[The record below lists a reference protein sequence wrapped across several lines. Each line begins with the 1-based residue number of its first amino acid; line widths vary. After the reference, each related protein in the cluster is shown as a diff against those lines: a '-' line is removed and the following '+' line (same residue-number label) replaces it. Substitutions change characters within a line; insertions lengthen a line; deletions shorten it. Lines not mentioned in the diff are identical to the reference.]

1 MRKTLSVLAG
11 LAFLG
16 VGVVL
21 AAQPEGAPGRES
33 GQPSGPKQPAPEV
46 PVSPYVLG
54 FKVMDIGGKEVD
66 LSQYKGKVVVIV
78 NVASKCGFTKQ
89 YEGLQALYEQ
99 KQGQGLVVLGFPA
112 NDFNRQEPGTDA
124 EIKAFCEGTFK
135 VTFPMFAKVQVKG
148 EGAHPLYKH
157 LAAQPA
163 PIGGAPPRWNFTKFV
178 VDREGN
184 VVARFDAEKT
194 YVGTARLEPG
204 LLAKVEELLAKK

>member
-1 MRKTLSVLAG
+1 VAALSVALA
-11 LAFLG
+11 LAS
-16 VGVVL
+16 
-21 AAQPEGAPGRES
+21 AAQPERAAPAKGPAQES
-33 GQPSGPKQPAPEV
+33 GQPEVAKEPAPEA
-46 PVSPYVLG
+46 PAVSPYVLG
-54 FKVMDIGGKEVD
+54 FKVVDIDGKEVD
-66 LSQYKGKVVVIV
+66 LAQYKGKVVVIV

-89 YEGLQALYEQ
+89 YEGLQALYDQ
-99 KQGQGLVVLGFPA
+99 KKGEGLVVLGFPA
-112 NDFNRQEPGTDA
+112 NDFNRQEPGTEA
-124 EIKAFCEGTFK
+124 EIKSFCEGTFK

-163 PIGGAPPRWNFTKFV
+163 PIGGSPPRWNFTKFV

-184 VVARFDAEKT
+184 VSARFDAEKT